1 MSGQPLRTPLD
12 ASKFREAYMANL
24 DLRARLD
31 DLNLQAN
38 KTYDRTGQLPV
49 EPSDFRTAEEKL
61 ADLSRL
67 RIEVRQRLGEITD
80 GQQANKIAQLLT
92 QKELQFYAQQY
103 PEINAVVKPKYAL
116 GILSSIF
123 IPFLQNYMT
132 NTSANMGVSSGLQQV
147 TGANMLLSGQN
158 VSRNLARNPEYAE
171 LLAEAPELDIP
182 IRRVK
187 AVIPPAHFYDLINTE
202 PDANKKQELFQEANN
217 LVSNLPTKTD
227 ISRAVLDIRRIKNIR
242 TIDGSR
248 DENAYDVAL
257 GKVIQL
263 ITPTDDAIIQVS
275 NIVHAIRNNKSAGRY
290 AIQKKIVSA
299 SGKKKV
305 VGRPP
310 SNDMRGIREEEEGG
324 MRRGDAYEDDEDDE
338 DDDDDLILLPPSRKG
353 NKSYTE
359 VFDTPSKVMR
369 TGKGELIDKLGEIR
383 AYYPRLISQAE
394 WDDVKAFNK
403 RQLQDWVIAFPL
415 KDLKK
420 HIGIPDMKGT
430 GVGRAVVSKVRGD
443 VIAPSS
449 VNWEGGVKA
458 SQRFVPLGRYVIN
471 THRLNDDIVAIK
483 RPRGGCLKDFPSTR
497 ISRRLGCVIRNI
509 VGGGVPTFNDLDEL
523 DDTER
528 AYLHKLAKESNILE
542 RLSIPAP
549 KKSEIDKELN
559 DFEIMKG
566 EIIAGN
572 DNKELIKKFKM
583 LILKLSNKNI
593 IPKPQVRELLFDLTN
608 MGY

>member
-38 KTYDRTGQLPV
+38 KTYERTGQLPV

-80 GQQANKIAQLLT
+80 GQQANKIAQTLT

-116 GILSSIF
+116 GVLADIF

-132 NTSANMGVSSGLQQV
+132 NTSANNGVSSGLQQV
-147 TGANMLLSGQN
+147 SGSNMLLSGQN
-158 VSRNLARNPEYAE
+158 ISRNLARSPEYAE
-171 LLAEAPELDIP
+171 LLAEAPELGREINF
-182 IRRVK
+182 IK
-187 AVIPPAHFYDLINTE
+187 SVIPEEQLYPDINSVA
-202 PDANKKQELFQEANN
+202 DADAKQELLQQANN

-227 ISRAVLDIRRIKNIR
+227 IKRAILDLRRIKNVR
-242 TIDGSR
+242 TIDEITKKPIR
-248 DENAYDVAL
+248 DENAYATAL

-263 ITPTDDAIIQVS
+263 ITPTDDAIIQNYNLS
-275 NIVHAIRNNKSAGRY
+275 SIFNKQPKKKSAGG
-290 AIQKKIVSA
+290 KKI
-299 SGKKKV
+299 

-310 SNDMRGIREEEEGG
+310 SNDMRG
-324 MRRGDAYEDDEDDE
+324 
-338 DDDDDLILLPPSRKG
+338 DDDDDMGFLPMPPPKKVGKS
-353 NKSYTE
+353 KSYTQ
-359 VFDTPSKVMR
+359 VFEDAGAVR
-369 TGKGELIDKLGEIR
+369 LTGKGELINKLEEIR
-383 AYYPRLISQAE
+383 KLQPKFISQEE
-394 WDDVKAFNK
+394 WKEVKAYNK
-403 RQLQDWVIAFPL
+403 KILQNWVIDNRL
-415 KDLKK
+415 KEIQKLF
-420 HIGIPDMKGT
+420 GISPGMKGR

-443 VIAPSS
+443 VINPNS
-449 VNWEGGVKA
+449 VDWEGGVKA

-523 DDTER
+523 DDNER

-549 KKSEIDKELN
+549 KKSEVDKELN

>member
-1 MSGQPLRTPLD
+1 MSGQPLQTPLD

-80 GQQANKIAQLLT
+80 GQQANKIAQTLT

-103 PEINAVVKPKYAL
+103 PEINAVIKPKYAL
-116 GILSSIF
+116 GVLADIF

-132 NTSANMGVSSGLQQV
+132 NTSANNGVSSGLQQV
-147 TGANMLLSGQN
+147 SGSNMLLSGQN
-158 VSRNLARNPEYAE
+158 ISRNLARSPEYAE
-171 LLAEAPELDIP
+171 LLAEAPELGRAIGR
-182 IRRVK
+182 IKSV
-187 AVIPPAHFYDLINTE
+187 VPPADLYDIINAE
-202 PDANKKQELFQEANN
+202 GDADAKQELFQEANN

-227 ISRAVLDIRRIKNIR
+227 ISRAILDIRRVKNVR
-242 TIDGSR
+242 TIRGDR
-248 DENAYDVAL
+248 DENAYDIQL

-263 ITPTDDAIIQVS
+263 ITPTDDALVQAQNLSSVYGS
-275 NIVHAIRNNKSAGRY
+275 ASKSAGR
-290 AIQKKIVSA
+290 KKTA
-299 SGKKKV
+299 
-305 VGRPP
+305 GRPP
-310 SNDMRGIREEEEGG
+310 SNDMRG
-324 MRRGDAYEDDEDDE
+324 DEDE
-338 DDDDDLILLPPSRKG
+338 TLPMPQSSIFRSATSIGKA
-353 NKSYTE
+353 
-359 VFDTPSKVMR
+359 SK
-369 TGKGELIDKLGEIR
+369 KEL
-383 AYYPRLISQAE
+383 
-394 WDDVKAFNK
+394 VKALKELHNNTKDGLFRADDMEMIDRMKSAELKNWIRDNMGKIINAEDALNK
-403 RQLQDWVIAFPL
+403 RR
-415 KDLKK
+415 
-420 HIGIPDMKGT
+420 MKGT

-549 KKSEIDKELN
+549 KKSEVDKELN

>member
-1 MSGQPLRTPLD
+1 MSGQPLQTPLD

-80 GQQANKIAQLLT
+80 GQQANKIAQTLT

-103 PEINAVVKPKYAL
+103 PEINAVIKPKYAL
-116 GILSSIF
+116 GVLADIF

-132 NTSANMGVSSGLQQV
+132 NTSANNGVSSGLQQV
-147 TGANMLLSGQN
+147 SGSNMLLSGQN
-158 VSRNLARNPEYAE
+158 ISRNLARSPEYAE
-171 LLAEAPELDIP
+171 LLAEAPELGRAIGR
-182 IRRVK
+182 IK
-187 AVIPPAHFYDLINTE
+187 AVVPPADLYDIINAE
-202 PDANKKQELFQEANN
+202 SDADAKQELFQEANN

-227 ISRAVLDIRRIKNIR
+227 ISRAILDIRRVKNVR
-242 TIDGSR
+242 TIRGDR
-248 DENAYDVAL
+248 DENAYDIQL

-263 ITPTDDAIIQVS
+263 ITPTDDALVQAQNLSSVYGS
-275 NIVHAIRNNKSAGRY
+275 ASKSAGR
-290 AIQKKIVSA
+290 KKTA
-299 SGKKKV
+299 
-305 VGRPP
+305 GRPP
-310 SNDMRGIREEEEGG
+310 SNDMRGDEDETLPMPQSSSIFRSATSIGKASKKSLMKSLRELHQNTIDGLFTGDEINMIDRMKSAELKNWISDNMGRIINAEDALNK
-324 MRRGDAYEDDEDDE
+324 RRG
-338 DDDDDLILLPPSRKG
+338 
-353 NKSYTE
+353 
-359 VFDTPSKVMR
+359 
-369 TGKGELIDKLGEIR
+369 
-383 AYYPRLISQAE
+383 
-394 WDDVKAFNK
+394 
-403 RQLQDWVIAFPL
+403 
-415 KDLKK
+415 
-420 HIGIPDMKGT
+420 MKGT

-528 AYLHKLAKESNILE
+528 AYLYKLAKESNILE

-549 KKSEIDKELN
+549 KKSEVDKELN

-566 EIIAGN
+566 QIIAGN

>member
-38 KTYDRTGQLPV
+38 KTYNRTGQLPV

-61 ADLSRL
+61 GDLSRL

-80 GQQANKIAQLLT
+80 GQQANKIAQSLT

-103 PEINAVVKPKYAL
+103 PEINAVIKPKYAL
-116 GILSSIF
+116 GILADIF

-132 NTSANMGVSSGLQQV
+132 NTSANNGVSSGLQQV
-147 TGANMLLSGQN
+147 SGSNMLLSGQN
-158 VSRNLARNPEYAE
+158 ISRNLARTPEYAE
-171 LLAEAPELDIP
+171 LLAEAPELGRAIGN
-182 IRRVK
+182 IKRV
-187 AVIPPAHFYDLINTE
+187 VPPADLYDVINAE
-202 PDANKKQELFQEANN
+202 GDADAKQELFQEANN

-227 ISRAVLDIRRIKNIR
+227 ISRAILDLRRIKNVR
-242 TIDGSR
+242 TYDGSR

-263 ITPTDDAIIQVS
+263 ITPTDDAFIQSANLSAVYGS
-275 NIVHAIRNNKSAGRY
+275 ARKSAG
-290 AIQKKIVSA
+290 
-299 SGKKKV
+299 GKKTA
-305 VGRPP
+305 GRPP
-310 SNDMRGIREEEEGG
+310 RNDMRG
-324 MRRGDAYEDDEDDE
+324 DEDETLPMPQSSSIFRSATSIGKASKKELVKALKELHNDTKDGLFRADE
-338 DDDDDLILLPPSRKG
+338 
-353 NKSYTE
+353 
-359 VFDTPSKVMR
+359 M
-369 TGKGELIDKLGEIR
+369 ELIDRMKSAELKNWIGDNLGRI
-383 AYYPRLISQAE
+383 ITAE
-394 WDDVKAFNK
+394 GA
-403 RQLQDWVIAFPL
+403 IASRRR
-415 KDLKK
+415 
-420 HIGIPDMKGT
+420 IKGA

-509 VGGGVPTFNDLDEL
+509 VGGGVPSFNDLDEL
-523 DDTER
+523 DDNER

-549 KKSEIDKELN
+549 KKSEVDKELN
-559 DFEIMKG
+559 DFEVMKG

>member
-1 MSGQPLRTPLD
+1 MSGQPLQTPLD

-80 GQQANKIAQLLT
+80 GQQANKIAQTLT

-103 PEINAVVKPKYAL
+103 PEINAVIKPKYAL
-116 GILSSIF
+116 GVLADIF

-132 NTSANMGVSSGLQQV
+132 NTSANNGVSSGLQQV
-147 TGANMLLSGQN
+147 SGSNMLLSGQN
-158 VSRNLARNPEYAE
+158 ISRNLARSPEYAE
-171 LLAEAPELDIP
+171 LLAEAPELGRAIGR
-182 IRRVK
+182 IKSV
-187 AVIPPAHFYDLINTE
+187 VPPADLYDIINAE
-202 PDANKKQELFQEANN
+202 GDADAKQELYQEANN

-227 ISRAVLDIRRIKNIR
+227 IKRAILDIRRIKNVR
-242 TIDGSR
+242 TIDEITKRSIR

-263 ITPTDDAIIQVS
+263 ITPTNDALIQAQNLSSVYGS
-275 NIVHAIRNNKSAGRY
+275 ARKSAGGR
-290 AIQKKIVSA
+290 KT
-299 SGKKKV
+299 G
-305 VGRPP
+305 GRPP
-310 SNDMRGIREEEEGG
+310 SRDMRG
-324 MRRGDAYEDDEDDE
+324 
-338 DDDDDLILLPPSRKG
+338 DDDDLYPLPVSVFRSATSIGKASKKELLKELRELHSNTKDGLIQPEETAELESM
-353 NKSYTE
+353 KSA
-359 VFDTPSKVMR
+359 
-369 TGKGELIDKLGEIR
+369 ELKRWVKSNLGRI
-383 AYYPRLISQAE
+383 INAE
-394 WDDVKAFNK
+394 DALNK
-403 RQLQDWVIAFPL
+403 RRMQ
-415 KDLKK
+415 
-420 HIGIPDMKGT
+420 GT

-471 THRLNDDIVAIK
+471 SHRLQDDIVAIK

-497 ISRRLGCVIRNI
+497 ISRRLGAVIRNI

-523 DDTER
+523 DDNER

>member
-49 EPSDFRTAEEKL
+49 EPSDFRTAEERL

-103 PEINAVVKPKYAL
+103 PEINAVIKPKYAL
-116 GILSSIF
+116 GVLADIF
-123 IPFLQNYMT
+123 IPFIQNYMT
-132 NTSANMGVSSGLQQV
+132 NTSANNGVSSGLQQV

-158 VSRNLARNPEYAE
+158 ISRNLARSPEYFE
-171 LLAEAPELDIP
+171 LLTEAPELDIP
-182 IRRVK
+182 ITLIKSV
-187 AVIPPAHFYDLINTE
+187 VPPADLYDIINAE
-202 PDANKKQELFQEANN
+202 PDADKKQQLYQEANN

-227 ISRAVLDIRRIKNIR
+227 IKRAILDIRRIKNVR
-242 TIDGSR
+242 TIDEITKKPIR

-257 GKVIQL
+257 GKVTQL
-263 ITPTDDAIIQVS
+263 ITPTNDAPIQAS
-275 NIVHAIRNNKSAGRY
+275 NLSLAIKSIKSAG
-290 AIQKKIVSA
+290 
-299 SGKKKV
+299 GKRNP
-305 VGRPP
+305 GRPP
-310 SNDMRGIREEEEGG
+310 SIDMRG
-324 MRRGDAYEDDEDDE
+324 
-338 DDDDDLILLPPSRKG
+338 DDDDLYPLPVSVFRSATSIGKASKKKLLKELRELHQNTRDGLIQPEETAELESM
-353 NKSYTE
+353 KSAE
-359 VFDTPSKVMR
+359 LKRWVFSN
-369 TGKGELIDKLGEIR
+369 LGRI
-383 AYYPRLISQAE
+383 YNAE
-394 WDDVKAFNK
+394 DALNK
-403 RQLQDWVIAFPL
+403 RR
-415 KDLKK
+415 
-420 HIGIPDMKGT
+420 MKGT

-471 THRLNDDIVAIK
+471 SHRLQDDIVAIK

-497 ISRRLGCVIRNI
+497 ISRRLGAVIRNI

-523 DDTER
+523 DDNER
-528 AYLHKLAKESNILE
+528 AYLHKIAKESNILE

>member
-1 MSGQPLRTPLD
+1 MYIQMSGQPLRTPLD

-67 RIEVRQRLGEITD
+67 RIEVRQRLGEIAD

-92 QKELQFYAQQY
+92 QKELQFYATQY
-103 PEINAVVKPKYAL
+103 PEINAVIKPKYAL
-116 GILSSIF
+116 GVLADIF
-123 IPFLQNYMT
+123 IPFIQNYMT
-132 NTSANMGVSSGLQQV
+132 NTSANNGVSSGLQQV

-158 VSRNLARNPEYAE
+158 ISRNLARSPEYAE

-182 IRRVK
+182 ITLIES
-187 AVIPPAHFYDLINTE
+187 VIPQVDLYDKINAE
-202 PDANKKQELFQEANN
+202 PDADKKQQLYQEANN

-227 ISRAVLDIRRIKNIR
+227 IKRAILDIRRIKNVR
-242 TIDGSR
+242 TIDEITKRSIR

-263 ITPTDDAIIQVS
+263 ITPTNDAPIQ
-275 NIVHAIRNNKSAGRY
+275 HRKLFLAINSIKSAG
-290 AIQKKIVSA
+290 
-299 SGKKKV
+299 GKKKV

-310 SNDMRGIREEEEGG
+310 SNDMRSKAEEYLAG
-324 MRRGDAYEDDEDDE
+324 MMRGDADEDDE
-338 DDDDDLILLPPSRKG
+338 DDDEIRLPPLPPSKTG
-353 NKSYTE
+353 KKSYTE
-359 VFDTPSKVMR
+359 VFDTASKVMVA
-369 TGKGELIDKLGEIR
+369 GKGELIDKLGEIR
-383 AYYPRLISQAE
+383 AYYPRFIPQE
-394 WDDVKAFNK
+394 DWDEVRAYNK
-403 RQLQDWVIAFPL
+403 KNLQKWVIDYPL

-420 HIGIPDMKGT
+420 IIGISGMKGR

-449 VNWEGGVKA
+449 VNWEGGVKV
-458 SQRFVPLGRYVIN
+458 SHRFVPFGRYIIN
-471 THRLNDDIVAIK
+471 SHRLQDDIVAIK

-497 ISRRLGCVIRNI
+497 ISRRLGAVIRNI

-523 DDTER
+523 DDNER